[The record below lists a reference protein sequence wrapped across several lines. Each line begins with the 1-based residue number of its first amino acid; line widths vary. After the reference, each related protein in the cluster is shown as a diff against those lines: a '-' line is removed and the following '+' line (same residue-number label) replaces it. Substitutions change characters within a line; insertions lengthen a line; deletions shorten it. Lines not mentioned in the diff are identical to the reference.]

1 MNLNKTRKWLK
12 ENNIRAVPG
21 DKSNGFTLMKKQD
34 YDSRVLDI
42 LKLKQFKK
50 IHKQRKNAVHPVL
63 KTQETIND
71 FLSSLEKQGKI
82 PKKLCDELKSR

>member
-1 MNLNKTRKWLK
+1 
-12 ENNIRAVPG
+12 
-21 DKSNGFTLMKKQD
+21 MKKQD

-82 PKKLCDELKSR
+82 PKKALR